1 VTIQRSTGLTPEE
14 VEVFQKEAAE
24 FADADKA
31 LREQITNRV
40 HAEALCAE
48 AERTVQ
54 KYGERVEKS
63 FVDKVM
69 RALDLVKEALAS
81 DNPDEIKQLSAG
93 LDVSLLDLGRAI
105 HSGNRAAQPKKKTV
119 EDSQP
124 IELGESGQQ
133 TKGSNKETANF
144 D

>member
-1 VTIQRSTGLTPEE
+1 MQR
-14 VEVFQKEAAE
+14 
-24 FADADKA
+24 
-31 LREQITNRV
+31 
-40 HAEALCAE
+40 
-48 AERTVQ
+48 
-54 KYGERVEKS
+54 YGERVEKT

-105 HSGNRAAQPKKKTV
+105 HSGNRSGQPKKKTV

-124 IELGESGQQ
+124 IELGESGRQA
-133 TKGSNKETANF
+133 KDSNKETANF